1 MNGTCLGASSP
12 GNRNVSEPWEQ
23 GCLLRRALGRHLRG
37 SGGCGRSGQSR
48 RGCGWCLGRFEA
60 WMIQSH
66 SSYVEALTART
77 LEHNRFWRCNLRSG
91 CCSVAQSCPTL
102 CHPMG
107 CSTPGFP
114 VLHHVLEFAQTR
126 VHWVSDA
133 IQPFHP
139 LSTPFSSCSQ
149 SFPASG
155 SFKVKRGHKGRT
167 LIQWLVSF

>member
-102 CHPMG
+102 PPHGLQHVRFSCPSPCPG
-107 CSTPGFP
+107 VCSN
-114 VLHHVLEFAQTR
+114 
-126 VHWVSDA
+126 SC
-133 IQPFHP
+133 P
-139 LSTPFSSCSQ
+139 LSQ
-149 SFPASG
+149 
-155 SFKVKRGHKGRT
+155 
-167 LIQWLVSF
+167 